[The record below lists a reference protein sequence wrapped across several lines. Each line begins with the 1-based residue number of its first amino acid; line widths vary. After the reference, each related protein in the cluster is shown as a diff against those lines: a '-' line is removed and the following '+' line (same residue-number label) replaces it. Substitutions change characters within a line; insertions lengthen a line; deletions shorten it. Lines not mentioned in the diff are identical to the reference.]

1 MDSFTYETVG
11 ADIKETE
18 LIHRFADFLRKVLL
32 QLAPQKK
39 PQRHP
44 SAEQRSKIE
53 TVEETETPQH
63 SLVAQRPEPTSA
75 VASFAVS

>member
-1 MDSFTYETVG
+1 MDCFTYETVG

-53 TVEETETPQH
+53 TETPQH

-75 VASFAVS
+75 VTSLAVL